1 MKIIKKVE
9 RGIDEEYNR
18 TFWSGIF
25 TTGIRNSN
33 DYADF
38 FTGLGD
44 RSLQSDCFCLYEQYM
59 RIRRMHETDFG
70 SLWKISS

>member
-1 MKIIKKVE
+1 MIINEKVE

-38 FTGLGD
+38 LTGLGD
-44 RSLQSDCFCLYEQYM
+44 RGIKSDRFCLYEQYM
-59 RIRRMHETDFG
+59 RIRRGHETNFG